1 MNILHICSYY
11 NSSGIYAEMNS
22 AYQRAGIP
30 CTFYVPLRA
39 SQKRNRPEAN
49 VKESVCFTGMDRFF
63 FHHKHRKILKDFYR
77 QIGGVAGY
85 SLLHAHSLFSNGY
98 IAYRLKQAHN
108 IPYITAVRDT
118 DMNTFFKKMP
128 HLRSLGVK
136 ILRDACAVVFLSE
149 AYRDEL
155 LARYVPAS
163 DREAIRKKS
172 HVIPNGI
179 NAFWLEHKAYDRPLP
194 EKDKIR
200 IVFAGSIDRRKNPL
214 ATAEACRLLM
224 QQGYTVTFTA
234 VGRVG
239 SQGIYNALLKKPFVR
254 TVSHMSKEELCSLY
268 REQDLF
274 VMPSI
279 TETFGL
285 VYAEAM
291 TQGLPVIYTKGQ
303 GFDRQF
309 EEGTVGYHVDCR
321 NPREIADRVL
331 DCMKN
336 YAALSKNC
344 CTFSERFNWDTIAQE
359 YKNLYEALDS

>member
-108 IPYITAVRDT
+108 IPYITAVRST

-128 HLRSLGVK
+128 HLRSLGIK

-155 LARYVPAS
+155 LARYVPAG

-179 NAFWLEHKAYDRPLP
+179 NAFWLEHKISREKLP
-194 EKDKIR
+194 DAQTIR
-200 IVFAGSIDRRKNPL
+200 IIFAGTIDRNKN
-214 ATAEACRLLM
+214 AAVTAQACQLLIN
-224 QQGYTVTFTA
+224 QGYSVTFTA
-234 VGRVG
+234 VGSAADQRVYR
-239 SQGIYNALLKKPFVR
+239 QLQQYPFAQCLAKQP
-254 TVSHMSKEELCSLY
+254 KEELITEY
-268 REQDLF
+268 RKNDLF

-279 TETFGL
+279 SETFGL

-344 CTFSERFNWDTIAQE
+344 CTFSERFNWDAIAQE